1 VHLASTDSDKGATTS
16 GGSTSKSRVSK
27 FKSLHKR
34 IFDRHPLAP
43 KNVGSTPT
51 QTNANEEEEDKE
63 NVKAE
68 EVADDKKEETEW
80 KSEHGDEKEN
90 SESSE
95 CDNEENLLAKL
106 RTMQVRDVCKNDV

>member
-1 VHLASTDSDKGATTS
+1 
-16 GGSTSKSRVSK
+16 VSK

-43 KNVGSTPT
+43 KNVASTPLT
-51 QTNANEEEEDKE
+51 QSNENDVAEDKE
-63 NVKAE
+63 NEDVVNKKDEAE
-68 EVADDKKEETEW
+68 LE
-80 KSEHGDEKEN
+80 SEYTDEKEN

-106 RTMQVRDVCKNDV
+106 RTMQVRDVCKKDV